1 MKKALS
7 FVLILLT
14 VLLVFI
20 SCGSDVIVDP
30 KKTPLT
36 LEFIN
41 NCELKIAYSS
51 EYGDADI
58 YYSLNDETEKHVLE
72 DNTPISF
79 KAGDKVSLFRSLESA
94 KPENQ
99 NAIISC
105 SEDFYAYGNVM
116 SLIDSTNYA
125 TKTDLVEGAF
135 ENLFQNS
142 CVKNHSS
149 IDLVLPA
156 TKMAEDCYH
165 QMFDGCV
172 KLTKAPTLPATV
184 LADNCY
190 GYMFSGCTSLT
201 TVQNSLP
208 APTLAKYC
216 YQGMF
221 AGCTSLTKAPEL
233 PAEILTDWCYRSMFY
248 NCSSLKEIKCLA
260 IDKSADNCLKNW
272 VKGVAEFGDFFKSK
286 NSTWNYGD
294 SGIPTDWEVHVIL

>member
-1 MKKALS
+1 MKKTLS

-20 SCGSDVIVDP
+20 SCGSDVKVDP

-41 NCELKIAYSS
+41 DCELEIDYKD
-51 EYGDADI
+51 GDADI
-58 YYSLNDETEKHVLE
+58 YYSLNDETEKHVIE
-72 DNTPISF
+72 NTTPISF
-79 KAGDKVSLFRSLESA
+79 KAGDKVSLFRTLESA
-94 KPENQ
+94 KPENE

-135 ENLFQNS
+135 ANLFRNS

-156 TKMAEDCYH
+156 TKLAEKCYY
-165 QMFDGCV
+165 QMFNGCE

-184 LADNCY
+184 LADSCY
-190 GYMFSGCTSLT
+190 FYMFQGCTSLT

-208 APTLAKYC
+208 ATMLAKFC

-233 PAEILTDWCYRSMFY
+233 PAETLTDWCYSSMFFG
-248 NCSSLKEIKCLA
+248 CSSLKAIKCLA
-260 IDKSADNCLKNW
+260 IDKSADNCLRNW
-272 VKGVAEFGDFFKSK
+272 VKGVAGSGDFYKSK
-286 NSTWNYGD
+286 NSTWTTGV
-294 SGIPTDWEVHVIL
+294 SGIPTGWNIHNI